1 MAEPVLHTLDH
12 IDMLRGLPESLRA
25 EAARLCR
32 WKRYAPGEQIID
44 RESDSRDVYF
54 VVQGAVRI
62 VIYSAS
68 GRELTLDDLL
78 TGAFFGEL
86 AAIDGLP
93 RSASAMA
100 VQDSTVASL
109 PADQFL
115 RLLHDYP
122 EMTMRVMKRLA
133 AVIRAATERIIDLST
148 LGANNRV
155 HAELLRL
162 ARGAEADADGNPVIK
177 PIPVHGDIASRVS
190 TTRETVAR
198 VMNDLAR
205 AGIVRRDRDALLVLD
220 LEKLD
225 DMVEAVRGE

>member
-1 MAEPVLHTLDH
+1 MSEPPIHTLDH
-12 IDMLRGLPESLRA
+12 IDMLRGLPEELRA
-25 EAARLCR
+25 EVVRLCR
-32 WKRYAPGEQIID
+32 WKRYAPQEQIID
-44 RESDSRDVYF
+44 RESESRDVYF
-54 VVQGAVRI
+54 VVQGSVRI

-100 VQDSTVASL
+100 AQDTVIASL

-115 RLLHDYP
+115 RLLADYP
-122 EMTMRVMKRLA
+122 EMAMRVLRRLA
-133 AVIRAATERIIDLST
+133 AVVRAATERILDLST

-155 HAELLRL
+155 HAELLRQ
-162 ARGAEADADGNPVIK
+162 ARAAEVDAAGAAVIK
-177 PIPVHGDIASRVS
+177 PIPVHGDMASRVS

-205 AGIVRRDRDALLVLD
+205 AGIVRREKDALLVLD
-220 LEKLD
+220 LPRLEH
-225 DMVEAVRGE
+225 MVESVRGE

>member
-1 MAEPVLHTLDH
+1 MSEPPLHTLDH
-12 IDMLRGLPESLRA
+12 IDILRGLPEALRG
-25 EAARLCR
+25 EVARLCR
-32 WKRYAPGEQIID
+32 WKRHAPQEQIID

-54 VVQGAVRI
+54 VVQGCVRI

-93 RSASAMA
+93 RSASVMA
-100 VQDSTVASL
+100 VQDTVIASL

-122 EMTMRVMKRLA
+122 EMAARVLRRLA
-133 AVIRAATERIIDLST
+133 SIVRASTERILDLST

-155 HAELLRL
+155 HAELLRQ
-162 ARGAEADADGNPVIK
+162 AKAAEVNADGAAIIK
-177 PIPVHGDIASRVS
+177 PIPVHGEMASRVS

-205 AGIVRRDRDALLVLD
+205 SGIVRRDKDALLVLD
-220 LEKLD
+220 LARLEH
-225 DMVEAVRGE
+225 MVESVRGE